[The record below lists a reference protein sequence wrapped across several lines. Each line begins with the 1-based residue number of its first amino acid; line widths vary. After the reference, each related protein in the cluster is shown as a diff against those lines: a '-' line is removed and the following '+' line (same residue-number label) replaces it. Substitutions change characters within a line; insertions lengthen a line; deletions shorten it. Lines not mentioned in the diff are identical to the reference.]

1 MRNEIKAEIRKEH
14 PDWIEQDGA
23 CQRCWESY
31 RGVVRVVRF
40 INKFKFPKRW
50 RRLVEVAGDQCNGD

>member
-1 MRNEIKAEIRKEH
+1 MRNEIMAEIRKEH
-14 PDWIEQDGA
+14 PDWVEQDGA

-40 INKFKFPKRW
+40 MNKFKFPKRW
-50 RRLVEVAGDQCNGD
+50 SRQKEVASYQA